1 MSVLS
6 YLTRPFRYKEASLV
20 LLLLTQWIWALG
32 EQNARQGCTFQE
44 ATLTLANENRDRMW
58 SESVQSLKCSVVL
71 YMVVLFHVLDPTS
84 ICEDCSMQSVIL
96 WLLEACP
103 FLCLSFQ

>member
-44 ATLTLANENRDRMW
+44 ATLTLTNENRDRMW
-58 SESVQSLKCSVVL
+58 SESVQSLSAVFFYTWLCFFKYWIRPASVRIALCSL
-71 YMVVLFHVLDPTS
+71 
-84 ICEDCSMQSVIL
+84 
-96 WLLEACP
+96 
-103 FLCLSFQ
+103 